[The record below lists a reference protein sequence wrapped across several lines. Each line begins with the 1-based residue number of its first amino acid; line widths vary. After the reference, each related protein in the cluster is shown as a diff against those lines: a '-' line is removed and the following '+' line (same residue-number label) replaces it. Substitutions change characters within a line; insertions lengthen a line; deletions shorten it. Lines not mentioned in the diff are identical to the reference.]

1 MSFRS
6 KLGRFF
12 AAIAVIPAIAGGVVA
27 FVVAPEARVPVALL
41 TVGFVLAALVCGAV
55 VGRLLTRRLA
65 TFVEATRRL
74 SRGDF
79 RPLAPFPRDDEFAG
93 LAGEF
98 NDMSAELRS
107 KMEEAERKR
116 EELADTIRR
125 VGDALATGVDRDGVV
140 ALAVRQAVDSC
151 NAEVGRALPLA
162 HGAFSACAVGEV
174 PGDLQRAIEA
184 AERDVF
190 MVRPDVG
197 SELLGALEG
206 DDRAERTRRAV
217 SAHGPGVH
225 ALSIGLRSLVDGP
238 EYLGAIS
245 IARHGAA
252 FTSEEE
258 DLLEY
263 LAGQAVV
270 SIENASLHET
280 VERQA
285 VTDELTGL
293 ANVRA
298 FTSFLDREIERRRRF
313 DHPVG
318 LVMIDLDDFKRV
330 NDTYGHQQGD
340 EVLAHVAW
348 VLRDASRDLD
358 MVVRYGGEELAVV
371 LPQTDGSGAAQLAER
386 MRRAIESL
394 HVPRVG
400 QSGTIEVTA
409 SFGVA
414 SVPENGLDRN
424 ELIAAADAALYAAK
438 AGGKNR
444 VERAGEALAE
454 ASARPR

>member
-1 MSFRS
+1 MRFSSR
-6 KLGRFF
+6 LGRFL
-12 AAIAVIPAIAGGVVA
+12 AAIVVAPAIAGGAVA
-27 FVVAPEARVPVALL
+27 FALAPDARLPVALVTAGIAL
-41 TVGFVLAALVCGAV
+41 LALIASLVLSHAV
-55 VGRLLTRRLA
+55 NRRLA
-65 TFVEATRRL
+65 TFVEAMRRL
-74 SRGDF
+74 SHADF
-79 RPLAPFPRDDEFAG
+79 RPIAPLPKDDEFAE

-98 NDMSAELRS
+98 NEMSAELQA

-116 EELADTIRR
+116 EELAETIRR

-140 ALAVRQAVDSC
+140 ALAVRQAVDAC

-162 HGAFSACAVGEV
+162 HGAFSDCAVGEV
-174 PGDLQRAIEA
+174 AGDLEKAIEA
-184 AERDVF
+184 AERDAFV
-190 MVRPDVG
+190 VRPDVG

-217 SAHGPGVH
+217 SVHGPGVH

-245 IARHGAA
+245 IARHGSA

-298 FTSFLDREIERRRRF
+298 FTSILDREIERRRRF
-313 DHPVG
+313 EHPVG

-358 MVVRYGGEELAVV
+358 TVARYGGEELAVV
-371 LPQTDGSGAAQLAER
+371 LPQTDASGAAQLAER
-386 MRRAIESL
+386 MRQAIEGL
-394 HVPRVG
+394 HIPRLG
-400 QSGTIEVTA
+400 ATGTIEVTA

-414 SVPENGLDRN
+414 SMPENALDRN
-424 ELIAAADAALYAAK
+424 ELIAAADGALYAAK
-438 AGGKNR
+438 AAGRNR
-444 VERAGEALAE
+444 IERAAMTLAE
-454 ASARPR
+454 PSSRPR

>member
-1 MSFRS
+1 M
-6 KLGRFF
+6 
-12 AAIAVIPAIAGGVVA
+12 
-27 FVVAPEARVPVALL
+27 
-41 TVGFVLAALVCGAV
+41 
-55 VGRLLTRRLA
+55 
-65 TFVEATRRL
+65 
-74 SRGDF
+74 
-79 RPLAPFPRDDEFAG
+79 
-93 LAGEF
+93 
-98 NDMSAELRS
+98 
-107 KMEEAERKR
+107 
-116 EELADTIRR
+116 
-125 VGDALATGVDRDGVV
+125 
-140 ALAVRQAVDSC
+140 
-151 NAEVGRALPLA
+151 
-162 HGAFSACAVGEV
+162 
-174 PGDLQRAIEA
+174 
-184 AERDVF
+184 
-190 MVRPDVG
+190 
-197 SELLGALEG
+197 
-206 DDRAERTRRAV
+206 
-217 SAHGPGVH
+217 
-225 ALSIGLRSLVDGP
+225 
-238 EYLGAIS
+238 
-245 IARHGAA
+245 
-252 FTSEEE
+252 
-258 DLLEY
+258 
-263 LAGQAVV
+263 

-348 VLRDASRDLD
+348 VLREASRDLD

-444 VERAGEALAE
+444 VERAGQALAE